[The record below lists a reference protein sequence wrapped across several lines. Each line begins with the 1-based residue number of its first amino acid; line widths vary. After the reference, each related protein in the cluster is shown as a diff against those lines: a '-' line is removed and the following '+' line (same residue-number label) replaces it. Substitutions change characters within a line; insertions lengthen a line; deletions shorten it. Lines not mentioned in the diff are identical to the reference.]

1 MKIACIVEGQGEVK
15 ALPVLLKR
23 LHTWKTSDLSYPIIE
38 EPIRVKRDRFIN
50 KDDEFKRY
58 LQLAAAK
65 CGNEGWILILLDADD
80 DCPADLGA
88 TILQRATQYIPY
100 RPISVVLANMEFEAW
115 FIASAESLNGKHGF
129 VFNPKEV
136 IEAERVRNAKGWIKS
151 HMSTNS
157 YGETTEQPAFVRE
170 MSLQQ
175 AFSNSRSFRKLCSE
189 WEKQMRSHV

>member
-38 EPIRVKRDRFIN
+38 EPIRVKRDQFIN
-50 KDDEFKRY
+50 KHDEFRRY

-88 TILQRATQYIPY
+88 KILQRAKQCIPH

-129 VFNPKEV
+129 EFNPEEV
-136 IEAERVRNAKGWIKS
+136 IEAERVRNAKGWIKNIYS
-151 HMSTNS
+151 
-157 YGETTEQPAFVRE
+157 
-170 MSLQQ
+170 
-175 AFSNSRSFRKLCSE
+175 
-189 WEKQMRSHV
+189 

>member
-65 CGNEGWILILLDADD
+65 CGGM
-80 DCPADLGA
+80 DLN
-88 TILQRATQYIPY
+88 I
-100 RPISVVLANMEFEAW
+100 
-115 FIASAESLNGKHGF
+115 
-129 VFNPKEV
+129 
-136 IEAERVRNAKGWIKS
+136 VR
-151 HMSTNS
+151 
-157 YGETTEQPAFVRE
+157 
-170 MSLQQ
+170 
-175 AFSNSRSFRKLCSE
+175 C
-189 WEKQMRSHV
+189 